1 LIEEIEENMKKKE
14 RGEEEDM
21 KKDFGD
27 QKA

>member
-1 LIEEIEENMKKKE
+1 LIEENMKKKE